1 MKKYSFSSVLL
12 MGLVFLSTSCDLTL
26 DPYNGKSADVLLN
39 SASGLQTATYGNYS
53 FLKDFEYTRSIHFLT
68 EYPSDNVML
77 SGTTTDHLTY
87 AYNYRHIE
95 SMTHTSNFWK
105 KAYQLIYGANK
116 VIETIDSDVNG
127 LARTATDQ
135 LKGENLYLRAMVHF
149 NLVNLF
155 GRPYSQNN
163 GASPGVMIRK
173 DTDVTALPARSTVKE
188 VYDFIEADLLQAA
201 DLMTEAKNSS
211 FASKEVCYALL
222 SRVYLYKQDNA
233 KAIEY
238 ANKVIS
244 SNRYKMVDTETYKKY
259 FTIANETNTETI
271 FAVKHTSLDDRGQSS
286 IGSLYYSKNGAGYGE
301 IYASEAY
308 RNLLDKFPAD
318 VRHSFYEPVY
328 VLDAKGNMTYDA
340 AGKPILAN
348 RNGYPKYYIN
358 KYSNQE
364 GLITLS
370 SPVYLRL
377 AEIYLNRAEAYAKT
391 GKDQAALDDVN
402 LIRTRAG
409 LTGSALYAPGA
420 LKGKASVLDVVLE
433 ERRIE
438 LAFEGQRKYD
448 LFRNNLPLFRDYPGT
463 HLLNGQTTQTVPAS
477 DPRVVYFIPQL
488 EIVLNPNLVQNP

>member
-1 MKKYSFSSVLL
+1 MKKYSFNSLIL
-12 MGLVFLSTSCDLTL
+12 IWLVFLSTSCDMTL
-26 DPYNGKSADVLLN
+26 DPYNGKSTEQLLN
-39 SASGLQTATYGNYS
+39 TALGLQNATYGNYS
-53 FLKDFEYTRSIHFLT
+53 FLKDMEYTRSFHFLN

-77 SGTTTDHLTY
+77 SGTTTDHLTF

-95 SMTHTSNFWK
+95 NMTHTTNFWK
-105 KAYQLIYGANK
+105 KAYQLIYGTNK
-116 VIETIDSDVNG
+116 ILETIEKGVEG
-127 LARTATDQ
+127 VPQATTDQ

-149 NLVNLF
+149 DLCNMF
-155 GRPYSQNN
+155 GRPYSQGKGQN
-163 GASPGVMIRK
+163 PGVMIRK
-173 DTDVTALPARSTVKE
+173 DTDVTALPSRSTVAE
-188 VYDFIEADLLQAA
+188 VYDFIIADLLQAA
-201 DLMTEAKNSS
+201 DLLTEVKNSS
-211 FASKEVCYALL
+211 FASKEVVYALL
-222 SRVYLYKQDNA
+222 SRIYLYKEDNA
-233 KAIEY
+233 KALEY

-244 SNRYKMVDTETYKKY
+244 SNRYKLMDTEPYKKY
-259 FTIANETNTETI
+259 FTLANENNPETI

-301 IYASEAY
+301 VYASEAY
-308 RNLLDKFPAD
+308 RNLIDKYPAD

-328 VLDAKGNMTYDA
+328 VLDAKGNITYGTD
-340 AGKPILAN
+340 GKPILAN

-377 AEIYLNRAEAYAKT
+377 AEMYLNRAEANAKT

-409 LTGSALYAPGA
+409 LTGDALYKIGA
-420 LKGKASVLDVVLE
+420 LKGKASVLEVVLE

-438 LAFEGQRKYD
+438 LAFECQRKYD
-448 LFRNNLPLFRDYPGT
+448 LFRNNIRLFRDYPGT
-463 HLLNGQTTQTVPAS
+463 HLLNGETTQTVLPT

-488 EIVLNPNLVQNP
+488 EIVLNPSLIQNP

>member
-1 MKKYSFSSVLL
+1 MKKYLSSSVLL
-12 MGLVFLSTSCDLTL
+12 IGLVFFCTSCDLTL
-26 DPYNGKSADVLLN
+26 DPYNGKSSDALLN
-39 SASGLQTATYGNYS
+39 SAVGIQTATYGNYS
-53 FLKDFEYTRSIHFLT
+53 FSKDFEYTRSIHFLT

-95 SMTHTSNFWK
+95 NMTHTNNFWK
-105 KAYQLIYGANK
+105 KAYQMIYGTNK
-116 VIETIDSDVNG
+116 VIATIDKGVDG
-127 LARTATDQ
+127 MAKATADQ

-149 NLVNLF
+149 NLVSLF
-155 GRPYSQNN
+155 GRPYAQDN
-163 GASPGVMIRK
+163 GKSPGVMIRK
-173 DTDVTALPARSTVKE
+173 DTDVSALPPRSTVAE
-188 VYDFIEADLLQAA
+188 VYDFIIADLLQAA

-222 SRVYLYKQDNA
+222 SRIYLYKQDNA

-244 SNRYKMVDTETYKKY
+244 SNRYKLMDTQAYKTY
-259 FTIANETNTETI
+259 FTLANENNPETI
-271 FAVKHTSLDDRGQSS
+271 YAVKHTSLDDRGQSS

-308 RNLLDKFPAD
+308 RNLLDKYPAD

-328 VLDAKGNMTYDA
+328 VLDAKGAITYDA

-348 RNGYPKYYIN
+348 RNGYPKYFIN

-370 SPVYLRL
+370 SPVFLRL
-377 AEIYLNRAEAYAKT
+377 AEMYLNRAEAYAKT
-391 GKDQAALDDVN
+391 GKDQEAIADVN

-409 LTGSALYAPGA
+409 LSGDALYAVGA

-463 HLLNGQTTQTVPAS
+463 HLLNGQTTQTVLAS

-488 EIVLNPNLVQNP
+488 EIVLNPNLKQNP